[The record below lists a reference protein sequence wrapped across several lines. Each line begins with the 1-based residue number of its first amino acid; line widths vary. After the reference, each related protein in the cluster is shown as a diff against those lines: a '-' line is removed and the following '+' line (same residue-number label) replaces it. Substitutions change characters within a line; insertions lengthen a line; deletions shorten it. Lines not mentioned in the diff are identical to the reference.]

1 MPSRPLR
8 FLCVLSVK
16 PAFSP
21 IATGPTRRDD
31 GAMTGLGPNESLIGR
46 QGSRFALD
54 TPALLVDLDALERNI
69 SAMAAHARAA
79 GVALR
84 PHAKTHKSAR
94 IAAMQVAAGALGI
107 CCATLGEAEAMV
119 AAGIPG
125 VHITSPQVTPPKIA
139 RLVALNARAE
149 RGLSVVVDHPE
160 NLAALDRAALAA
172 KRPLDMLVDFSA
184 GHGRTGCADET
195 SLGAL
200 VRAAI
205 AAEGLVFRGIQSY
218 SGNLQHVPERARRR
232 ALALARLEELGLMLR
247 RLRDVGIEVPIV
259 SGAGT
264 GTFDIDPEARV
275 FTELQAG
282 SYVFMD
288 VDYLRAL
295 ADGRNA
301 PPFETALFV
310 ATSVVSVNAPG
321 YVTCDGGLK
330 CFATDGPAP
339 EPARG
344 APPGSRYEFFGDEHG
359 RLVLPQ
365 GAPRPALGAMIEC
378 VTPHCDPTVNLHD
391 FYHLVRGDTLVDIWP
406 VDARGKR

>member
-1 MPSRPLR
+1 MM
-8 FLCVLSVK
+8 
-16 PAFSP
+16 
-21 IATGPTRRDD
+21 GGMD
-31 GAMTGLGPNESLIGR
+31 GLGPNEALIGR
-46 QGSRFALD
+46 RGSRFALD

-69 SAMAAHARAA
+69 SAMAAHARAV

-84 PHAKTHKSAR
+84 PHAKTHKSVR
-94 IAAMQVAAGALGI
+94 IAGMQMAAGALGI

-119 AAGIPG
+119 AGGIPG
-125 VHITSPQVTPPKIA
+125 VHITSPQVTPVKIA
-139 RLVALNARAE
+139 RLTALNARAE
-149 RGLSVVVDHPE
+149 HGLSVVVDHPD
-160 NLAALDRAALAA
+160 NLAALDRAAQAA
-172 KRPLDMLVDFSA
+172 RRPLAVLVDFSA
-184 GHGRTGCADET
+184 GHGRTGCADEQD
-195 SLGAL
+195 LMRLA
-200 VRAAI
+200 RAAV

-218 SGNLQHVPERARRR
+218 SGNLQHIPERAQRRAR
-232 ALALARLEELGLMLR
+232 ALAQLEQLGGMVR
-247 RLRDVGIEVPIV
+247 RLADAGLSVPIV

-264 GTFDIDPEARV
+264 GTFDIDPEARL
-275 FTELQAG
+275 FTELQVG
-282 SYVFMD
+282 SYIFMD

-310 ATSVVSVNAPG
+310 ATAVVSVNAPG

-339 EPARG
+339 EPVRG

-359 RLVLPQ
+359 KLVLPP
-365 GAPRPALGAMIEC
+365 GAARPPLGAMIEC